1 MPSCCGTLDVGHGAI
16 QNAYCLVPRPQRA
29 FCCWQYSIASDKS
42 WPGGC
47 LETRLP
53 FSILVSWNGL
63 RYGCVFVCK
72 AVSFICQYS
81 QRKFKVCVTWKLHP
95 RETVS
100 RDMLKACFGRQE
112 SCFLVGVLLV
122 FAYFLYG
129 RTYFWKKVKG
139 VNCRCKHV
147 RLPKCFRVML
157 RPTWQ
162 PIGTCVSEQ
171 T

>member
-1 MPSCCGTLDVGHGAI
+1 MVPYRMHIALFLGPSELSVTGSAVLQVTKAGQVGAWKQG
-16 QNAYCLVPRPQRA
+16 YL
-29 FCCWQYSIASDKS
+29 F
-42 WPGGC
+42 
-47 LETRLP
+47 
-53 FSILVSWNGL
+53 VSWNGL

-122 FAYFLYG
+122 LAYFLYG

-147 RLPKCFRVML
+147 RLPKCFRVVL